1 MDGVTNSFIRAFQA
15 ENGYALADVFSPIAP
30 KHDSGR
36 LYSFHRSV
44 NAYGAKSDFSYAIS
58 DLHFTKQESNAWV
71 DVLVAYWKAVGE
83 IIAAEEAVNLGK
95 NQGRTSAESADWAKV
110 YDAWKDMVNAL
121 HKGYQAQIFDAWTIP
136 CLYVAGKYLRV
147 FAIKADESLARRK
160 GNVSFN
166 SGFEDDVV
174 DGEGSR
180 EKLEDAARQI
190 NRIFSLC
197 ITDRAPIAESR
208 KWGLYYIANLLFKT
222 YFKVTFNYYCGVL
235 SFLEENY
242 TQAESHLAAAYAA
255 CHSSSSHNIQLI
267 LTYLIPTRLL
277 TSHVL
282 PSERLLAP
290 HPRLQRL
297 FGSLSTCVR
306 RGDLAGFDAA
316 LQAGEDEFV
325 KRRIYLTLERGG
337 MSRVPVAEFAAALR
351 IGGEKEIEGDEVE
364 CLIANLIYKNLLKG
378 YISRTHSMVVLNK
391 KGGTVQLGQL
401 SNRPELVLH

>member
-197 ITDRAPIAESR
+197 ITDRSVARSAIHTH
-208 KWGLYYIANLLFKT
+208 LLGAQI
-222 YFKVTFNYYCGVL
+222 YC
-235 SFLEENY
+235 
-242 TQAESHLAAAYAA
+242 
-255 CHSSSSHNIQLI
+255 
-267 LTYLIPTRLL
+267 
-277 TSHVL
+277 
-282 PSERLLAP
+282 
-290 HPRLQRL
+290 
-297 FGSLSTCVR
+297 
-306 RGDLAGFDAA
+306 
-316 LQAGEDEFV
+316 
-325 KRRIYLTLERGG
+325 
-337 MSRVPVAEFAAALR
+337 
-351 IGGEKEIEGDEVE
+351 
-364 CLIANLIYKNLLKG
+364 
-378 YISRTHSMVVLNK
+378 
-391 KGGTVQLGQL
+391 
-401 SNRPELVLH
+401 